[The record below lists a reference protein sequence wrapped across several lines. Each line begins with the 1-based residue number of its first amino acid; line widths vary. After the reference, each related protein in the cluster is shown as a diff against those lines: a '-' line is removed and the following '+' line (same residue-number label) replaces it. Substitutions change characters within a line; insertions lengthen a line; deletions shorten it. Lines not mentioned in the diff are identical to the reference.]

1 MRMLLGGRV
10 GASVPRT
17 RTGSG
22 TLAENQPVHART
34 ENVRGTVRRTTV
46 GDHNLVYAWC
56 LREAFEQDAYVSSLI
71 EGGDHHGELHLEA
84 NIGHSVLPLASAVR
98 APLCPIIYAT

>member
-1 MRMLLGGRV
+1 MRLLLGDRV

-34 ENVRGTVRRTTV
+34 ENIRGTVRRTAV
-46 GDHNLVYAWC
+46 GDHDLVYAWC
-56 LREAFEQDAYVSSLI
+56 LREAFEQDAYIWSLI
-71 EGGDHHGELHLEA
+71 EGGDYHGELHLEA
-84 NIGHSVLPLASAVR
+84 SIGHSVLPLASAVR

>member
-34 ENVRGTVRRTTV
+34 EDVRGTVHRTAV
-46 GDHNLVYAWC
+46 GDHDLVYAWC
-56 LREAFEQDAYVSSLI
+56 LRKAFEQDAYVGSLI
-71 EGGDHHGELHLEA
+71 EGGDNHGELHLEA
-84 NIGHSVLPLASAVR
+84 SIGYSVPPLASAVR
-98 APLCPIIYAT
+98 VPLCPIIYAT

>member
-1 MRMLLGGRV
+1 MLLGGRV

-34 ENVRGTVRRTTV
+34 EDVRGTVRRTAV
-46 GDHNLVYAWC
+46 GDHDLVYAWC
-56 LREAFEQDAYVSSLI
+56 LREAFEQDAYVGSLI
-71 EGGDHHGELHLEA
+71 EGGDNHGELHLEA
-84 NIGHSVLPLASAVR
+84 SIGYSVLPLASVVR
-98 APLCPIIYAT
+98 VPLCPIIYAT

>member
-22 TLAENQPVHART
+22 PFWKSSATTTSYMPGVSERRSSRTLMLAA
-34 ENVRGTVRRTTV
+34 
-46 GDHNLVYAWC
+46 
-56 LREAFEQDAYVSSLI
+56 SSR
-71 EGGDHHGELHLEA
+71 EGGDHHGELDLEA
-84 NIGHSVLPLASAVR
+84 SIGHSVLPLASAVGV
-98 APLCPIIYAT
+98 PLCPIIYAT

>member
-17 RTGSG
+17 RTDSG
-22 TLAENQPVHART
+22 TLAENQPVHARA
-34 ENVRGTVRRTTV
+34 EDVRATVRRTAV
-46 GDHNLVYAWC
+46 GDHDLVYAWC
-56 LREAFEQDAYVSSLI
+56 LREAFKHDAYVGSLI

-84 NIGHSVLPLASAVR
+84 SIGHSVLPLVSAVR
-98 APLCPIIYAT
+98 VPLCPIIYAT